1 MDIRVIPIHTI
12 TATVGAAD
20 AKRNVVVAAVENAN
34 DDNGVVVVPP
44 VPLVSVSVVFVV
56 FVVEDTMV

>member
-12 TATVGAAD
+12 TATVGAAA
-20 AKRNVVVAAVENAN
+20 AKRNVVVAVVENAN
-34 DDNGVVVVPP
+34 DDNGVVVVVVVPP

-56 FVVEDTMV
+56 EDTMV